1 MKAMRTVLIQGRS
14 YGLYE
19 GRVQLIVLCGEHLD
33 PEYIETLRVTPS
45 DQFELSS
52 VGDTVTL
59 RSSE

>member
-1 MKAMRTVLIQGRS
+1 
-14 YGLYE
+14 
-19 GRVQLIVLCGEHLD
+19 LD